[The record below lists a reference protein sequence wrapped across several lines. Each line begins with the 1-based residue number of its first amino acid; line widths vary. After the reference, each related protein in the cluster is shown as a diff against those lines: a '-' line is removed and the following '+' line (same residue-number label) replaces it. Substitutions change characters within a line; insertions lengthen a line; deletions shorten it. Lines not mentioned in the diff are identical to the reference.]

1 MSLPF
6 AHQLGSLF
14 YPACCL
20 LCHASHQ
27 SLRHWVCDPCYAG
40 LCALPLAGQR
50 DIRLG
55 NGRVLPVFSRW
66 LFDDPVQKLIHALKY
81 ARHFSLAG
89 QLGEELA
96 RRFGPAGWDMQG
108 CTLVPVPL
116 HKRRLE
122 ERGFNQSEKLARAI
136 AKETDPRL
144 KVVPLV
150 RRVRYTQSQT
160 QLSSEQRQQN
170 VAGAFALSRMRRKQV
185 AGARLVLVDDVLT
198 TGATL
203 QACAHILLDSGAAE
217 VRAITIARA
226 HA

>member
-1 MSLPF
+1 MPF
-6 AHQLGSLF
+6 PLAHQLGSLF
-14 YPACCL
+14 YPADCL
-20 LCHASHQ
+20 LCHASQ
-27 SLRHWVCDPCYAG
+27 KDLRHWVCEPCYAG

-55 NGRVLPVFSRW
+55 NSRVMPVFSRW
-66 LFDDPVQKLIHALKY
+66 FYDETVQELIHALKY
-81 ARHFSLAG
+81 ARHFSLAA
-89 QLGEELA
+89 QLGEELT
-96 RRFGPAGWDMQG
+96 RGLEQAGWDMQG
-108 CTLVPVPL
+108 CILVPVPL

-136 AKETDPRL
+136 AKATDARL

-170 VAGAFALSRMRRKQV
+170 VAGAFALSRMRKRHV
-185 AGARLVLVDDVLT
+185 AGARLMLVDDVLT

-203 QACAHILLDSGAAE
+203 QACAHILLAGGAAE
-217 VRAITIARA
+217 VRAITMARV